1 MTTTCEPVF
10 GTLVEPGWL
19 AAHLGEPDLR
29 VFDCTVRLTPTPE
42 DPYRYET
49 VHAHWGRGHVPGAGW
64 IDIEREVSAPW
75 LRSPLEFRMP
85 TPEAFA
91 EVMGDK
97 GIGPDTRVVLYSAQ
111 HPMWAARVW
120 WLLRAHGHDRAA
132 ILDGGWE
139 GWVAAGLPV
148 SDDPFEASP
157 TRFVTRPRDGLLV
170 DSATVRAALADPST
184 LLVNGLSKRQHA
196 GQGPHYGRPGRIPG
210 SRCVP
215 ASHLVD
221 RATGRFIDASA
232 MHALFEADGPF
243 AGRRVVTYCGSGIAA
258 SSLAFALTRLGHR
271 DVSVY
276 DGSLVEWSA
285 DPDLPMES
293 D

>member
-1 MTTTCEPVF
+1 MTTSSGAAF
-10 GTLVEPGWL
+10 GPLVDAHWL

-29 VFDCTVRLTPTPE
+29 VFDCTVRLTPTE
-42 DPYRYET
+42 DDPYRYET

-64 IDIEREVSAPW
+64 IDIERGVSGPW
-75 LRSPLEFRMP
+75 RRSPLEFRMP

-91 EVMGDK
+91 AVMGAK
-97 GIGPDTRVVLYSAQ
+97 GVGPGTRVVLYSAQ

-139 GWVAAGLPV
+139 GWVAAGHGVSTDAFVPV
-148 SDDPFEASP
+148 PARFEA
-157 TRFVTRPRDGLLV
+157 RPRDGLLV
-170 DSATVRAALADPST
+170 DASAVRAALGDPSVV
-184 LLVNGLSKRQHA
+184 LVNGLSKRQHA

-210 SRCVP
+210 SRCIP

-221 RATGRFIDASA
+221 RTTGRFVDTDALR
-232 MHALFEADGPF
+232 ALFDAAGPL

-258 SSLAFALTRLGHR
+258 SSLAFALTAIGHG
-271 DVSVY
+271 DVAVY
-276 DGSLVEWSA
+276 DGSLVDWSA
-285 DPDLPMES
+285 DPALPM
-293 D
+293 DTD